1 MIEVMIVEDDPMVA
15 HINSKFLEKI
25 DGFHLCN
32 ISNNLSEAKD
42 FVSKMTPDL
51 ILLDIFLPRENGIS
65 FLKWIRK
72 EDINSDVILITADK
86 NMDSVKEAFRYGAVD
101 YLIKPFDFE
110 RFKDALLQFEER
122 HKNFNKYDVVEQ
134 NILDKC
140 ILISSNESYNDIDL
154 EKGLNPY
161 TYDKIWKAV
170 ETFKNPFTAEEIADK
185 TGMARVTVRRYLE
198 YMQREDKLRVALEY
212 GKVGRPSHKYI
223 VN

>member
-122 HKNFNKYDVVEQ
+122 HKSFNKYDIVEQ

-140 ILISSNESYNDIDL
+140 ILTSPNENYNDIDL

-198 YMQREDKLRVALEY
+198 YMQREDRLRVALEY

>member
-1 MIEVMIVEDDPMVA
+1 
-15 HINSKFLEKI
+15 
-25 DGFHLCN
+25 
-32 ISNNLSEAKD
+32 
-42 FVSKMTPDL
+42 
-51 ILLDIFLPRENGIS
+51 
-65 FLKWIRK
+65 
-72 EDINSDVILITADK
+72 
-86 NMDSVKEAFRYGAVD
+86 GAVD

-122 HKNFNKYDVVEQ
+122 HKSFNKYDIVEQ

-140 ILISSNESYNDIDL
+140 ILTSSNENYNDIDL

-212 GKVGRPSHKYI
+212 G
-223 VN
+223 

>member
-25 DGFHLCN
+25 DRFHLCN

-122 HKNFNKYDVVEQ
+122 HKSFNKYDIVEQ

-140 ILISSNESYNDIDL
+140 ILTSSNENYNDIDL

-198 YMQREDKLRVALEY
+198 YMQREDRLRVALEY

>member
-122 HKNFNKYDVVEQ
+122 HKSFNKYDIVEQ

-140 ILISSNESYNDIDL
+140 ILTSSNENYNDIDL

-198 YMQREDKLRVALEY
+198 YMQREDRLRVALEY

>member
-122 HKNFNKYDVVEQ
+122 HKSFNKYDIVEQ

-140 ILISSNESYNDIDL
+140 ILTSSNENYNDIDL

>member
-65 FLKWIRK
+65 FLKWIRE

-110 RFKDALLQFEER
+110 RFKDALLQFKER
-122 HKNFNKYDVVEQ
+122 HKSFNKYDIVEQ

-140 ILISSNESYNDIDL
+140 ILTSPNENYNDIDL

-170 ETFKNPFTAEEIADK
+170 EAFKDPFTAEEIADK

>member
-65 FLKWIRK
+65 FLKWIRE

-110 RFKDALLQFEER
+110 RFKDALLQFKER
-122 HKNFNKYDVVEQ
+122 HKSFNKYDIVEQ
-134 NILDKC
+134 NIL
-140 ILISSNESYNDIDL
+140 
-154 EKGLNPY
+154 
-161 TYDKIWKAV
+161 
-170 ETFKNPFTAEEIADK
+170 
-185 TGMARVTVRRYLE
+185 
-198 YMQREDKLRVALEY
+198 
-212 GKVGRPSHKYI
+212 
-223 VN
+223 